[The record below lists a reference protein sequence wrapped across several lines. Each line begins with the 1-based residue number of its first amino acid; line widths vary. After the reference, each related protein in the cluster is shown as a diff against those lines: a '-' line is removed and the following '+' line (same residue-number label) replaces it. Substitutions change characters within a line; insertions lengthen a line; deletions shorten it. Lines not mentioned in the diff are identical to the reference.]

1 MPVNTLVAE
10 ALVQLARKRRVMD
23 HAQCARLK
31 VLLHA
36 HGVASITAARQFLA
50 TAGLVGGAVAKALL
64 EHLPQSDQPPFGDY
78 QPLAHLADGGM
89 GSVWL
94 AGSPDQRLVVVKT
107 MRGTLADNVEV
118 RHRFE
123 RETRFMMEMRHPNIV
138 RCIDHGAA
146 IDGTLFM
153 VLEFVHSGDLKDLVE
168 SQGRLAEPLAAAVAY
183 QIADALAGAHE
194 QKLIHRDLKPA
205 NIFVSPDGYARLAD
219 FGIAR
224 STAELRTMLT
234 MQGALVGSPYYM
246 SPEQVIAA
254 PDLDIRCDIYA
265 LGAVL
270 YYCLV
275 GTDPYR
281 GTLQEVLHA
290 HRSAPVPDPRTLR
303 PEVSHHL
310 AEIVNGCMA
319 KERDDRYRD
328 PQQLRTALAETMAH
342 LDSGMG
348 TQMGRPTTDHLASTQ
363 GTGLVGA
370 RAAGSAVGAQ
380 LRERAQAAAS
390 DATIT
395 LDPAQWAPAAP
406 PATEQVDAGKWSG
419 GLDATVASAAPPPP
433 PAKPK
438 TAPGARASTAFEG
451 DFAQALQA
459 PWLTLTGEGLAIVL
473 YAKRFVVMG
482 KLVEPPVDL
491 CLRVYP
497 VAMYRNACLKVSRQH
512 LRLQYDTVSRQVLV
526 ADLGSGNGTF
536 CDGEAINPSAPVVLH
551 PGREHQLDVA
561 GALALRVRAT
571 ARGPGIALRQ
581 LTNAPDAG
589 SGEGGPGCGL
599 DHDHACDALV
609 VTRPDN
615 RAGMAYA
622 LVLRRLTIGGFG
634 ADLVLPGLP
643 DGAALEVALYDGRW
657 LWRTD
662 EGKPWRALNPES
674 KVKCAGRMLEV
685 KVGAYEVFT
694 VE

>member
-50 TAGLVGGAVAKALL
+50 TAGLVAGPVAKALL
-64 EHLPQSDQPPFGDY
+64 EHLPESDQPRFGDY

-107 MRGTLADNVEV
+107 MRGALADSAEV

-138 RCIDHGAA
+138 RCLDHGAA
-146 IDGTLFM
+146 SDGTLFM

-168 SQGRLAEPLAAAVAY
+168 GQGPLAEPLAAAVAY
-183 QIADALAGAHE
+183 QIADALAEAHE
-194 QKLIHRDLKPA
+194 RKLIHRDLKPA

-234 MQGALVGSPYYM
+234 MQGALVGSPCYM
-246 SPEQVIAA
+246 SPEQVVAA
-254 PDLDIRCDIYA
+254 PDLDIRCDLYA

-290 HRSAPVPDPRTLR
+290 HRSAPVPDPRAAR

-328 PQQLRTALAETMAH
+328 PQQLRTALAESMAH
-342 LDSGMG
+342 LGSGLG
-348 TQMGRPTTDHLASTQ
+348 TQAGRPTTDHLASTQ
-363 GTGLVGA
+363 GTGLIGTRPPGA
-370 RAAGSAVGAQ
+370 AVAAQ
-380 LRERAQAAAS
+380 LHGRAQAAAG

-395 LDPAQWAPAAP
+395 LDQAEWAQPGP
-406 PATEQVDAGKWSG
+406 PATVPIDAGHWSG
-419 GLDATVASAAPPPP
+419 GRGAAVPTPP
-433 PAKPK
+433 PAPAPAGRPK
-438 TAPGARASTAFEG
+438 SAPGARAVSAFEG

-459 PWLTLTGEGLAIVL
+459 PWITLTGEGLAIVL

-512 LRLQYDTVSRQVLV
+512 LRLQYDTGSRQVLV
-526 ADLGSGNGTF
+526 ADLGSGNGTS

-551 PGREHQLDVA
+551 PGREHQLDIA

-571 ARGPGIALRQ
+571 ARGPGAPLRQ
-581 LTNAPDAG
+581 LANAPD
-589 SGEGGPGCGL
+589 SGTGPPAARAVPAAASTTTTL
-599 DHDHACDALV
+599 A
-609 VTRPDN
+609 TR
-615 RAGMAYA
+615 
-622 LVLRRLTIGGFG
+622 
-634 ADLVLPGLP
+634 
-643 DGAALEVALYDGRW
+643 W
-657 LWRTD
+657 W
-662 EGKPWRALNPES
+662 
-674 KVKCAGRMLEV
+674 
-685 KVGAYEVFT
+685 
-694 VE
+694 